1 MKTTIDYLTF
11 RSQAQPKEALE
22 ALRPMFGTLGPDL
35 RMKPLERGAMGFQ
48 QACQIVV
55 EDMPVARF
63 DYGGE
68 SQRGWVRS
76 SMSGK
81 GCEWVQDWA
90 AAQEIES
97 LDSAQLRRL
106 DIALTTWCGE
116 VTHER
121 IVQAH
126 TDQRFTYFG
135 RPPALQQITSSDTR
149 AGKTCYIG
157 KRTSDKFFRGYEKG
171 FEMVSKLGRMPG
183 LCTHIDGHKVE
194 DIYRCEIEFKSGSTN
209 IGWDVIERRDEFFA
223 GSYPFCA
230 ELLPEVDADILQR
243 RPERAPQTDLAAFL
257 ANCKIQYGAGLFT
270 AVKAYH
276 GDMTAIW
283 DKIIGDHDNDAL
295 LEAGVLLVEHD

>member
-11 RSQAQPKEALE
+11 RTQAQPKQALE

-48 QACQIVV
+48 QASQIVFA
-55 EDMPVARF
+55 DMPVARL

-68 SQRGWVRS
+68 SQRGWVRA

-90 AAQEIES
+90 AAQEIEA
-97 LDSAQLRRL
+97 LPSAELRRL
-106 DIALTTWCGE
+106 DIALTTWQGQ
-116 VTHER
+116 VTHDR
-121 IVQAH
+121 VVQAH
-126 TDQRFTYFG
+126 ADQRFTYFG

-149 AGKTCYIG
+149 AGKTCYVG
-157 KRTSDKFFRGYEKG
+157 KRTLDKFFRGYEKG
-171 FEMVSKLGRMPG
+171 FEMASKMPRSG
-183 LCTHIDGHKVE
+183 ICTHIDGHKVE

-243 RPERAPQTDLAAFL
+243 RPERAPQTDLAAAL
-257 ANCKIQYGAGLFT
+257 ANCKIQYGSILYT
-270 AVKAYH
+270 ALKAYH
-276 GDMTAIW
+276 GDMTAVW
-283 DKIIGDHDNDAL
+283 DKVFGDHDNEAL
-295 LEAGVLLVEHD
+295 IEAGVLLVDHE